1 MTYQEISNL
10 PRSRVALLNV
20 YSYLIL
26 YPSNYVQRVEIK
38 QLSTVYNVSVH
49 FVHNRTGKEFIHGFS
64 FYRLAEVDEVKQFIE
79 LLSTYIGGFE
89 VSGDPII

>member
-1 MTYQEISNL
+1 MTLQEIREL
-10 PRSRVALLNV
+10 PRSKVALLSV
-20 YSYLIL
+20 YSYLTL
-26 YPSNYVQRVEIK
+26 YPSNFIKSVEIK

-49 FVHNRTGKEFIHGFS
+49 FVHNRTGKVFIHGFS

-79 LLSTYIGGFE
+79 LLSTTIGGFE